1 MCKFLCKQELE
12 TLAYVGEPDIF
23 VGGALLLVLDPS
35 SHSDKP
41 TEKLC
46 FQSFYNVKVLALV
59 TLAPL
64 FRVESFFTV
73 FPWSIV
79 SVVMLQS
86 QLQHY
91 QNYCHHIQ
99 SCNIVAY
106 ETVASKAT
114 SATTTC
120 CLQSNF
126 GPLRWQSDHA
136 SLGSKNCNQSF
147 VIISM
152 NLLHRCEGI
161 LPTLCRIV

>member
-1 MCKFLCKQELE
+1 MKPRLTNTLVFISLLFFYVTAFEPGRNISMCKFLCKQELE

-73 FPWSIV
+73 FP
-79 SVVMLQS
+79 
-86 QLQHY
+86 
-91 QNYCHHIQ
+91 
-99 SCNIVAY
+99 
-106 ETVASKAT
+106 
-114 SATTTC
+114 
-120 CLQSNF
+120 
-126 GPLRWQSDHA
+126 
-136 SLGSKNCNQSF
+136 
-147 VIISM
+147 
-152 NLLHRCEGI
+152 
-161 LPTLCRIV
+161 